1 MTADLAR
8 VAASDGNGPCPAI
21 ERLAAYHRGTLP
33 EDLAVKIDQHL
44 SECESC
50 DSRLAEIEANGD
62 GLIEMIRGG
71 SGDSLPAIV
80 PVAAERMAKLRSLPD
95 ELHATLDGSAEAFA
109 SEPAEFFGR
118 YRLIRPLGRG
128 GMGTVWLA
136 HDPQLSRDVAL
147 KIPHG
152 SHRADDTWR
161 GRFLREARAAAQLD
175 HAHIC
180 PIHEVGEIDGH
191 PYMTMGC
198 ITGPSLKEWLTQRV
212 VVPPQAARM
221 MIQLATAVA
230 YAHSRGVVHRD
241 LKPGNVLVDES
252 DGRLIL
258 TDFGLAKST
267 ADVDATITQTGILM
281 GTPAYMSPE
290 QASGLA
296 AAGGPATDIYSLGV
310 MLFEMLTGET
320 PFRGTPRVLL
330 TRIVGDEPPSPR
342 RLNDAVPRDLET
354 IVLKCL
360 EKQPERRYA
369 TATALVEDLQRFL
382 DHRPIAAR
390 PITWAGRMGKWMKR
404 RPAVAALGIVS
415 FVALVGLSSL
425 GIALWYKAE
434 QRNADL
440 RRLLTAEGELDS
452 RKRELNTLQRESEQE
467 QRRLDELRRQAE
479 AVRQQTQQQR
489 DRSLFATQL
498 QRVSDV
504 WRQDPELG
512 RQLLSDEAFC
522 PDERR
527 DFTWHYWWRLC
538 ERVAWSRPGQTW
550 FAISPD
556 GTRIAT
562 LQSDGVQLLRASDG
576 QPISR
581 LTLPDSVKAWADT
594 APRFAHSDNRL
605 AALASNSLVIWQLD
619 EDRPPIVQPLEA
631 RGDSLAWSTD
641 DLQLFVGTGKPGDPQ
656 SSVIAIHDATTGTI
670 QATVP
675 FDIGRIL
682 GLACSHDGKRLAAAT
697 MQGEIA
703 VVDVASHDIVQQ
715 FPPTSSMCHGLRFFP
730 DDSRLAAASSDGNVT
745 IIDLATQQRRAANAH
760 EAGLYTVDV
769 HPAGK
774 TLLTGSDNA
783 LVSVWDVAEL
793 TKQFSLRRHRARVDR
808 LAFFDAGRRLA
819 SWDRGGQLIVWNW
832 NPPPVETRRLEMP
845 VTKMAR
851 SATHDCL
858 YTVASDGLTVVE
870 RNPVDLAAQRVFTPG
885 RGNLLSIAVS

>member
-1 MTADLAR
+1 
-8 VAASDGNGPCPAI
+8 
-21 ERLAAYHRGTLP
+21 
-33 EDLAVKIDQHL
+33 
-44 SECESC
+44 
-50 DSRLAEIEANGD
+50 
-62 GLIEMIRGG
+62 MIRGG

-175 HAHIC
+175 HANIC

-198 ITGPSLKEWLTQRV
+198 ITGPSLKEWLAQRV

-230 YAHSRGVVHRD
+230 YAHSRGIVHRD

-452 RKRELNTLQRESEQE
+452 QKRELNTLQHESEQE

-581 LTLPDSVKAWADT
+581 LTLPDSVTAWADT

-675 FDIGRIL
+675 FDMGPIL

-769 HPAGK
+769 HPASK

-851 SATHDCL
+851 SAINDCL

-870 RNPVDLAAQRVFTPG
+870 RNPVDLAAQRVFMPG
-885 RGNLLSIAVS
+885 RGNLLS

>member
-1 MTADLAR
+1 M
-8 VAASDGNGPCPAI
+8 
-21 ERLAAYHRGTLP
+21 
-33 EDLAVKIDQHL
+33 
-44 SECESC
+44 
-50 DSRLAEIEANGD
+50 
-62 GLIEMIRGG
+62 
-71 SGDSLPAIV
+71 
-80 PVAAERMAKLRSLPD
+80 
-95 ELHATLDGSAEAFA
+95 
-109 SEPAEFFGR
+109 
-118 YRLIRPLGRG
+118 
-128 GMGTVWLA
+128 
-136 HDPQLSRDVAL
+136 
-147 KIPHG
+147 
-152 SHRADDTWR
+152 
-161 GRFLREARAAAQLD
+161 
-175 HAHIC
+175 
-180 PIHEVGEIDGH
+180 
-191 PYMTMGC
+191 
-198 ITGPSLKEWLTQRV
+198 
-212 VVPPQAARM
+212 
-221 MIQLATAVA
+221 
-230 YAHSRGVVHRD
+230 VHRD

-330 TRIVGDEPPSPR
+330 TRIVGDEPPLPR

-382 DHRPIAAR
+382 EHRPIAAR

-522 PDERR
+522 PRERR

-619 EDRPPIVQPLEA
+619 EDRPPIVQPLDA

-675 FDIGRIL
+675 FDMGRIL

-832 NPPPVETRRLEMP
+832 NPPPVETRRLEVP

-851 SATHDCL
+851 SAINDCL

-870 RNPVDLAAQRVFTPG
+870 RNPVDLAAQRVFMPG
-885 RGNLLSIAVS
+885 RGNLMSIAVSDSAGLVVGGTAQGRLLVWEQQSGRLLRTIDAHVREGDAEIPMLAVTSLAFIDDQRVLSALTNFAPAATAALARPACGRSYRPPARHIGRASQRSRIGRRIARRQGAADGQHVGTKSRRQAAYLGRGDLRIAGDDRRPCDDHHGDGVLARRNRIGHGR